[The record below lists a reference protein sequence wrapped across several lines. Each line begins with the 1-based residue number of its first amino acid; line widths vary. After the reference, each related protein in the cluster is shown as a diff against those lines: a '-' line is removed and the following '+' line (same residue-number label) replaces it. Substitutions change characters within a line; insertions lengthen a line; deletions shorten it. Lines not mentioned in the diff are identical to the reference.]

1 MVQTFNLE
9 ILYKAIELLLLFWV
23 LGLLFKWIL
32 TFIFGEKGAHIIGF
46 LGYTVNFALKKF
58 MLSKIFKIEVY
69 ESDPFKLKFKFEKT
83 DRWDVLFTSLVL
95 APMGVGLL
103 LGILIGTLGLLMED
117 SLVVMSILLYLIG
130 FLIAVNSIPSFQD
143 VKELKECS
151 VRSIVIWFVIATILC
166 AILTSI
172 LIPFMEN
179 ALGVIIAVC
188 SGIILTTIMTF
199 YIPSLSDKMTSD
211 ESTSLIGGTV
221 DLDG

>member
-9 ILYKAIELLLLFWV
+9 ILYKAIELLLLFWI

-32 TFIFGEKGAHIIGF
+32 MFIFGEKGAHIIGF

-83 DRWDVLFTSLVL
+83 DRWNVLFTSLVL

-103 LGILIGTLGLLMED
+103 LGTLIGTLGLLMED
-117 SLVVMSILLYLIG
+117 SLVVMSILLYIIG

-166 AILTSI
+166 AILASI

-199 YIPSLSDKMTSD
+199 YIPPLSNKMTSD

>member
-32 TFIFGEKGAHIIGF
+32 TFIFGDKGARIIGF

-58 MLSKIFKIEVY
+58 MLSIIFKIEVY
-69 ESDPFKLKFKFEKT
+69 ESDPFKLKFKFDKT

-103 LGILIGTLGLLMED
+103 LGTLIGTLGLLMED
-117 SLVVMSILLYLIG
+117 SLVVMSILLYIIG

-166 AILTSI
+166 AILASI

-199 YIPSLSDKMTSD
+199 YIPPLSDKMTSD

>member
-9 ILYKAIELLLLFWV
+9 ILYKAIELLLLFWA

-32 TFIFGEKGAHIIGF
+32 TFVFGDKGARIIGF

-69 ESDPFKLKFKFEKT
+69 DSDPFKLKFDYEKT
-83 DRWDVLFTSLVL
+83 NRWDVLFTSLVII
-95 APMGVGLL
+95 PMGIGLI
-103 LGILIGTLGLLMED
+103 LGTFVGTLGLLLED
-117 SLVVMSILLYLIG
+117 NLVVISIILYIFG
-130 FLIAVNSIPSFQD
+130 FLIAINSIPSFQD

-151 VRSIVIWFVIATILC
+151 VRSIVIWFVIATIIC
-166 AILTSI
+166 AILASI

-179 ALGVIIAVC
+179 TIGVIIAVC
-188 SGIILTTIMTF
+188 CGIVLTTIITF
-199 YIPSLSDKMTSD
+199 YIPPLSDRMTSE

>member
-9 ILYKAIELLLLFWV
+9 ILYKAIELLLLFWI

-32 TFIFGEKGAHIIGF
+32 MFIFGEKGAHIIGF

-103 LGILIGTLGLLMED
+103 LGTLIGTLGLLMED
-117 SLVVMSILLYLIG
+117 SLVVMSILLYIIG

-166 AILTSI
+166 AILASI

-199 YIPSLSDKMTSD
+199 YIPPLSNKMTSD